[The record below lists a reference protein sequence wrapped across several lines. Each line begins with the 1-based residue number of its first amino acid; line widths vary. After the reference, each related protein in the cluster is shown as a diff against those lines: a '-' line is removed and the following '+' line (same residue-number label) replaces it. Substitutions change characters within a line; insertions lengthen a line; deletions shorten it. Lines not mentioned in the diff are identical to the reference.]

1 MTVPQQKNR
10 LEHLRRIFEQ
20 VIAAKV
26 AQPNATPE
34 NLKPISDTLLDAI
47 AEILALSYGLE
58 EGKKV
63 SLANLTQIMKGLQQQ
78 YLIYKEGKPIPRL
91 SYPTALLPAPQ
102 NVPAAAA
109 PSATTPLVTTRSPLN
124 VPNAT
129 TEVQPKSPAQGV
141 TNVKVNIA
149 GRPDSVAEKG
159 DQVTLIMRYTP
170 KLPAGLPKGVPQPS
184 GATTTYRVFVGK
196 KQWNKVS
203 KVMVTPDDSLL
214 IEGTGLL
221 EADAPSMISVYATNI
236 SSKLDKI
243 ALAEQQKVNVLQ
255 VDSSTT
261 DATATE
267 NKSDQL

>member
-20 VIAAKV
+20 VIAAKT

-34 NLKPISDTLLDAI
+34 SLKPISDTLLDAVS
-47 AEILALSYGLE
+47 EMLALSYGLE

-91 SYPTALLPAPQ
+91 SYPTAMLPASQ
-102 NVPAAAA
+102 NVLAAA
-109 PSATTPLVTTRSPLN
+109 PPSMATPFPTIKSPLDA
-124 VPNAT
+124 PNAT
-129 TEVQPKSPAQGV
+129 TEVQAKSPAQGV
-141 TNVKVNIA
+141 TSVKVNIA

-184 GATTTYRVFVGK
+184 GVTTTYRVFVGK

-203 KVMVTPDDSLL
+203 KVMTTPDDSLL

-243 ALAEQQKVNVLQ
+243 ALAEQQKTNAPK
-255 VDSSTT
+255 VDGSEATT
-261 DATATE
+261 EVPKDDAGQ
-267 NKSDQL
+267 S

>member
-1 MTVPQQKNR
+1 
-10 LEHLRRIFEQ
+10 
-20 VIAAKV
+20 
-26 AQPNATPE
+26 
-34 NLKPISDTLLDAI
+34 
-47 AEILALSYGLE
+47 
-58 EGKKV
+58 
-63 SLANLTQIMKGLQQQ
+63 MKGLQQQ

-91 SYPTALLPAPQ
+91 SYPTAILPAPQ
-102 NVPAAAA
+102 DVPAAAP
-109 PSATTPLVTTRSPLN
+109 PSAAAPLPTTKSPFD

-196 KQWNKVS
+196 RQWSKVS
-203 KVMVTPDDSLL
+203 KVMTIPEDSLL

-221 EADAPSMISVYATNI
+221 EADAPDMISVYATNI

-243 ALAEQQKVNVLQ
+243 ALAEQQKVNAPKE
-255 VDSSTT
+255 DSSPIS
-261 DATATE
+261 ATATE
-267 NKSDQL
+267 NESKQS